1 MSQIFVKCVCSVLYA
16 GEVRDSKLLALPVK
30 KILQLENEKR
40 NQNSQKRSF
49 KKLSDSKLA
58 KFLKFQPNWFTGCR
72 LGV

>member
-40 NQNSQKRSF
+40 NQNSQPRF
-49 KKLSDSKLA
+49 FTRGGGLPYETDGDA
-58 KFLKFQPNWFTGCR
+58 RRKFGI
-72 LGV
+72 